1 MELTREKALE
11 LHRQMWSDMQRDLGD
26 NPIFEKR
33 VEYKH
38 KWCEE
43 HFSKGHII
51 NNCFLCEYAE
61 HISFTSGT
69 MCNYCP
75 IKWDFGFCFEGYHWK
90 KSYRNM
96 PISEL
101 LALPERKP
109 TIVDKWYKKH
119 FPLKIKGEKL

>member
-1 MELTREKALE
+1 MKLTKEKALR
-11 LHRQMWSDMQRDLGD
+11 LHRKMWTDMYCSLG
-26 NPIFEKR
+26 NYPIFHQR
-33 VEYKH
+33 VDFKDH
-38 KWCEE
+38 WIRN
-43 HFSKGHII
+43 HFPTENII
-51 NNCFLCEYAE
+51 HNCFLCEYAE
-61 HISFTSGT
+61 NISFTSGT